1 MSTLD
6 GQSSFTT
13 FTFTEGSLSSSEEQP
28 AFFHSYEYLR
38 GHKLGVIR
46 LNPEVSERMS
56 RDGLRETLHPRQL
69 PMLVKPKPWL
79 SYDQGGYLYSQ
90 SATPHCLLRHRIYSF
105 LLGSA
110 MRFKDS
116 QEQQSYLRHASEQGN
131 LELVY
136 AGLDVLG
143 STPWQVNRKVFDV
156 VLNVWNSGE
165 RMCKI
170 PPAVYDLPEP
180 QKPEN
185 YESDPKARLVY
196 LTRQKVWSEGK
207 ANNHSDRCSVNYK
220 IEIARA
226 VSYTIPLCPSYRLLT
241 LTIYYSSWAT
251 SSTSLTTWTSV
262 AEHTPSR
269 HT

>member
-1 MSTLD
+1 MSTP
-6 GQSSFTT
+6 SSSYFPLLRLLRTQQT
-13 FTFTEGSLSSSEEQP
+13 SSEEQP

-38 GHKLGVIR
+38 GHKLGVIK
-46 LNPEVSERMS
+46 LNQEVAERMS

-90 SATPHCLLRHRIYSF
+90 STNSF
-105 LLGSA
+105 YLFARRTQFILSGSA

-116 QEQQSYLRHASEQGN
+116 QEQQSYMKHASEQGN

-156 VLNVWNSGE
+156 VLKVWNSGE
-165 RMCKI
+165 RVCKI

-180 QKPEN
+180 EKPEN

-196 LTRQKVWSEGK
+196 LTRQKVWSEGR
-207 ANNHSDRCSVNYK
+207 ANNHSDRCNINYK

-226 VSYTIPLCPSYRLLT
+226 VSCIPF
-241 LTIYYSSWAT
+241 
-251 SSTSLTTWTSV
+251 
-262 AEHTPSR
+262 
-269 HT
+269 